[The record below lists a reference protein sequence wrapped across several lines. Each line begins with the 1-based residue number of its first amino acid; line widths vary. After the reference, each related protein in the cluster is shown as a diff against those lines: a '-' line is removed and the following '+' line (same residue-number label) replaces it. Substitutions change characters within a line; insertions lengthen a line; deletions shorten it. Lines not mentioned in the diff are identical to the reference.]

1 VQNDFIWNF
10 QGTTSNDAQTEVSSM
25 EQEKKIKLLVY
36 ATEDERARIKMAA
49 AKLHMSMSQLILDS
63 VLEQVASI
71 EELEKNGGSQL

>member
-1 VQNDFIWNF
+1 
-10 QGTTSNDAQTEVSSM
+10 M

-36 ATEDERARIKMAA
+36 ATEDERARITLAA

-71 EELEKNGGSQL
+71 EELEKNGGSQI

>member
-1 VQNDFIWNF
+1 
-10 QGTTSNDAQTEVSSM
+10 M

-36 ATEDERARIKMAA
+36 ATEDERARIKRAA